1 MNWETATGEETVDE
15 VRDAQNVPKRRR
27 LSRIDE
33 AVPGTSGIPTSPI
46 FRDRKDFEK
55 KYEQKFQLNFC
66 LEPDFVRA
74 LTDSKM
80 GTKPYFRKGHILRV
94 INKAPRKKLDGEL
107 NRFGV
112 DGQMPNSI

>member
-1 MNWETATGEETVDE
+1 MKWKTATGEETVDE
-15 VRDAQNVPKRRR
+15 VRDEKNAPKRRC
-27 LSRIDE
+27 LSPIDE
-33 AVPGTSGIPTSPI
+33 AVPGTSGILTSPI
-46 FRDRKDFEK
+46 IRDRKDFEK

-94 INKAPRKKLDGEL
+94 INKARRKKLDGEL
-107 NRFGV
+107 NRFRV